1 LFWSQ
6 RYDRQLDDVFAIQD
20 EIARTIVD
28 TLRATW
34 FADLAPAPVHHY
46 TDNVRAYGLYL
57 KGRYEWNRRTQEGVT
72 AGIRYF
78 EQAIAADPSYALA
91 YTGLADCYALH
102 IDYRSVPVDEGFAQ
116 AKKYALQAIALNDS
130 LAEAHA
136 SLAWCR
142 FAYDWDWAAA
152 GQEFRRAIEL
162 DPRYASAPPASHSS
176 KDTRRSSWIPVPSR
190 RGVRW
195 AGRISMHDATSR
207 RATISTARSR

>member
-1 LFWSQ
+1 VLEGTVRRSGPQLRITAQLTSTSEGRLFWSQ

-102 IDYRSVPVDEGFAQ
+102 IDYRSVPVRNFVAP
-116 AKKYALQAIALNDS
+116 S
-130 LAEAHA
+130 
-136 SLAWCR
+136 SST
-142 FAYDWDWAAA
+142 
-152 GQEFRRAIEL
+152 RATR
-162 DPRYASAPPASHSS
+162 PRTNGTHFYSVRSAPPASHSS